1 MMENLATDTTRT
13 FLRNAARVL
22 MEAADNSDVTNNTT
36 TGIVDDI
43 FSNSTNNSTEA
54 PTELFDDG
62 SEFDPKVFWSV
73 NAFIFVMLMA
83 MCLFCYFGDK
93 TWITNP
99 EERRR
104 RSDDAYRAA
113 LRDRLEQEAQR
124 RLETPEQRTRKLL
137 QSFKRHKVQMVGI

>member
-1 MMENLATDTTRT
+1 MNHMFCAHLKSDTEKNNALVVRVFGVLAPK
-13 FLRNAARVL
+13 
-22 MEAADNSDVTNNTT
+22 MK
-36 TGIVDDI
+36 
-43 FSNSTNNSTEA
+43 
-54 PTELFDDG
+54 DG

-73 NAFIFVMLMA
+73 NGFIFVMLMA

-137 QSFKRHKVQMVGI
+137 QSFKRHKVKMVGI